1 MGNFMATQNTGDFF
15 VMLTTQSGGY
25 TPLML
30 CTDIESQSEESILQ
44 VIEEKN
50 AFIEK
55 LKKLEEGIQIQLRLL
70 SPKDT
75 ESLAQE
81 AEVLKESLEML
92 LQKIIRMEEE
102 CEGGIS
108 LKMKEVEKK
117 ILGLQKGKK
126 IGVGYGRYP
135 KLMSLISK
143 KI

>member
-1 MGNFMATQNTGDFF
+1 MEKEKECFLGLIAKLKEQKIA
-15 VMLTTQSGGY
+15 
-25 TPLML
+25 
-30 CTDIESQSEESILQ
+30 IESQSEESILQ

-81 AEVLKESLEML
+81 AEVLKESREML